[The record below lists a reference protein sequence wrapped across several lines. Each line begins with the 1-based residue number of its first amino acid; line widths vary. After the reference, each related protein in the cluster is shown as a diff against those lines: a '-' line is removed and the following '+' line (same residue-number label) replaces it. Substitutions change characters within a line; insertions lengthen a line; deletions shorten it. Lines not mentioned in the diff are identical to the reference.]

1 MEKVKEVV
9 NSPLAKVALALAA
22 GTLLLFE
29 SDILYAGIAYGVG
42 LREFFLAFKKSEP
55 GCGKCEK

>member
-1 MEKVKEVV
+1 MEKFKDAV
-9 NSPLAKVALALAA
+9 NSPLAKVALAVAA

-29 SDILYAGIAYGVG
+29 SDILYAGVAYGVG

>member
-29 SDILYAGIAYGVG
+29 SDILYAGIAYGVA
-42 LREFFLAFKKSEP
+42 LREFFLAFKK
-55 GCGKCEK
+55 K